1 MKKYLRN
8 LTFTFMAAGLLIL
21 AALFFILRGFL
32 PFLPT
37 PQQFQMY
44 GMAVKVFG
52 WLNEEDEDRQSR

>member
-1 MKKYLRN
+1 
-8 LTFTFMAAGLLIL
+8 MAAGLLIL

-44 GMAVKVFG
+44 EMAVKVFG
-52 WLNEEDEDRQSR
+52 WLNKEDEDRQSR